1 MSINGCLIVI
11 INIVFRL
18 KAEKYS
24 ILLSKKISGEAS
36 PEELEQLNQLIQSNQ
51 EWLTTLENLQELW
64 DSKPTPANIS
74 SIRNQKAEDA
84 YLSHVIRLK
93 DKSADFEEDMQG
105 FGEDLPR
112 YPEKRKPYR
121 KIAAYLLAASLL
133 VGGLFIYQQSQTA
146 AGQQELQA
154 SLKESGPNEI
164 NVAKGSKSRIQLPD
178 GSLVWINS
186 GSKVTYSKT
195 FSSES
200 RELTLDGE
208 AYFDVVKDPRHPFI
222 VHTSGIDIKV
232 LGTAFNVKA
241 YKSEPTIEAT
251 LVHGSIEV
259 IKKDEPNGSRIML
272 KPHEKLVFHKLIEED
287 RRDQRANVPA
297 PGQPESASI
306 IIAPLAKNIADTNIV
321 ETGWVYNKLI
331 FEDERFEDL
340 AERMEKWYNIKIT
353 IDNSRLKEN
362 KLTGTFVNETIEEAL
377 KELQF
382 LVRFKYTFRN
392 NEVVISGTR
401 D

>member
-1 MSINGCLIVI
+1 M
-11 INIVFRL
+11 
-18 KAEKYS
+18 KEEKYW

-36 PEELEQLNQLIQSNQ
+36 PEELDQLNKLIESNP
-51 EWLTTLENLQELW
+51 EWLVTLENLQELW
-64 DSKPTPANIS
+64 ESKPVPANIIS
-74 SIRNQKAEDA
+74 LKNQKAEDA

-93 DKSADFEEDMQG
+93 EKSVDFESDIQDY
-105 FGEDLPR
+105 GEELNPF
-112 YPEKRKPYR
+112 PGKKKPYR
-121 KIAAYLLAASLL
+121 KIATYLMAASLL
-133 VGGLFIYQQSQTA
+133 VGGLFIYRQSQMA

-154 SLKESGPNEI
+154 SLKETGPNEI

-186 GSKVTYSKT
+186 GSTVIYSKS
-195 FSSES
+195 FSSEA
-200 RELTLDGE
+200 RELTLEGE

-251 LVHGSIEV
+251 LIHGSIEV

-287 RRDQRANVPA
+287 RRDQRANLPTPA
-297 PGQPESASI
+297 QTEPESSSI
-306 IIAPLAKNIADTNIV
+306 VIAPLAKNIADSNIV

-340 AERMEKWYNIKIT
+340 ANRMEEWYNIKIT
-353 IDNSRLKEN
+353 IDNN
-362 KLTGTFVNETIEEAL
+362 KLRETRLTGTFVNETIEEAL

-382 LVRFKYTFRN
+382 LVRLRYSFKN
-392 NEVVISGTR
+392 NEVVISGGK
-401 D
+401 